1 MHPLDTVT
9 IHQFRGLRDLE
20 LKDLGQ
26 INLLVG
32 MNNCGKTSVLE
43 ALLLYANPLDIK
55 TWLTLSRL
63 REDAVRSPS
72 SRFESLQWLFPK
84 HPQIPEAES
93 DPTGIKISSQ
103 GSLAIEEVII
113 NDRNREEISLFPKT
127 ELVTPEDT
135 FAEHE
140 KGFQE
145 INSQLEIKINITA
158 NSKSPKFKVVIP
170 LGVGRIIIFSDTGK
184 IFPLAETQKQLNT
197 WKLFSLPIAIIT
209 SESHRSNFGQL
220 RLLSKANFENFKSDV
235 IGLLKIMDDDIED
248 LEILINPQTVS
259 NQASIYI
266 QHKKLGLTP
275 LNTFGDG
282 VRRLLHIALQL
293 PRAKDGILLIDELES
308 TIHTEALEDSFQ
320 WLVDGCKKMNVQ
332 LFATTHSLEAIDNL
346 LDVTESDVDL
356 VFYRLEQGHNKTKVT
371 RHPRERLKR
380 LRENL
385 GQEVRW

>member
-1 MHPLDTVT
+1 M
-9 IHQFRGLRDLE
+9 
-20 LKDLGQ
+20 
-26 INLLVG
+26 
-32 MNNCGKTSVLE
+32 
-43 ALLLYANPLDIK
+43 
-55 TWLTLSRL
+55 
-63 REDAVRSPS
+63 
-72 SRFESLQWLFPK
+72 RFFVK
-84 HPQIPEAES
+84 PE
-93 DPTGIKISSQ
+93 P
-103 GSLAIEEVII
+103 
-113 NDRNREEISLFPKT
+113 
-127 ELVTPEDT
+127 VTPEDV
-135 FAEHE
+135 FEEYE
-140 KGFQE
+140 KEFQE
-145 INSQLEIKINITA
+145 TSSRLELDIEITQ
-158 NSKSPKFKVVIP
+158 NPKSPNLKGMIP
-170 LGVGRIIIFSDTGK
+170 VGVEQKIIFEGTGK
-184 IFPLAETQKQLNT
+184 ALILPESKKE
-197 WKLFSLPIAIIT
+197 WKKFSLPIAIIT

-235 IGLLKIMDDDIED
+235 IQLLKIMDEDIED

-308 TIHTEALEDSFQ
+308 TIHTEALEDAFQ
-320 WLVDGCKKMNVQ
+320 WLVDGCKEMNAQ
-332 LFATTHSLEAIDNL
+332 LFATTHSLEAIDDL
-346 LDVTESDVDL
+346 LDATESDIDL

>member
-1 MHPLDTVT
+1 MYPLDTVT

-63 REDAVRSPS
+63 REGALRLPS

-84 HPQIPEAES
+84 QPQILEAES
-93 DPTGIKISSQ
+93 IPTGIKISSQ
-103 GSLAIEEVII
+103 GASAIKEIAI
-113 NDRNREEISLFPKT
+113 NYQDREEIRFFVKP
-127 ELVTPEDT
+127 EPVTPEDV
-135 FAEHE
+135 FEEYE
-140 KGFQE
+140 KEFQE
-145 INSQLEIKINITA
+145 TSSQLELDIEITQ
-158 NSKSPKFKVVIP
+158 NPKSPNLKGMIP
-170 LGVGRIIIFSDTGK
+170 VGVERKIIFEGTGK
-184 IFPLAETQKQLNT
+184 ASIFPELKKE
-197 WKLFSLPIAIIT
+197 WKKLSLPIAIIT
-209 SESHRSNFGQL
+209 PESHRSNFGQL
-220 RLLSKANFENFKSDV
+220 RLLSKASFENFKFDV
-235 IGLLKIMDDDIED
+235 IQLLKIMDDDIED

-259 NQASIYI
+259 HQASIYI

-308 TIHTEALEDSFQ
+308 TIHTEALEESFQ

-346 LDVTESDVDL
+346 LDATESDIDL

-371 RHPRERLKR
+371 RHPRERLQR